1 MSTEKTP
8 PVGKGMQTPDTVI
21 RPKALLRDLGEIPPV
36 SLDYFES
43 RVLPPLPQGVDV
55 TEIKESLRHARVWS
69 KGSRRWTVFET
80 NPKKSRKSEDN
91 AFKPLSQVFDAVVR
105 EARKTIGDRKATL
118 MYASRRTKSPASE
131 RSNST
136 RPDAYLL
143 LREKKSI
150 DDKTDTSNDLHR
162 HSWNDIAVS
171 FEFKKGTGDEDREDD
186 DKKVI
191 SSLHHIMRSD
201 PCRRSTLGV
210 TMENTQMRF
219 WFTCRAIT
227 LVSKPFD
234 FSTEPEHLIH
244 FFCSVAFANE
254 HQLGWDPTVQRVCV
268 EGKPQYNITVCTDEG
283 KETVYQTT
291 KTISDFSAHA
301 MQGHGTRVFQARL
314 TLQNGQ
320 PVHNAEPLVLKDS
333 WREVDRPREDQ
344 ILVQIFD
351 GLGKKYG
358 TKEVSEARDYFLT
371 VLAAGDVIVD
381 GKKDKTASLLRDADE
396 LPPDFGLHRL
406 PADDLPEWKPT
417 RSSEGLTTN
426 FSSVPP
432 SVEKLQIHHRIHY
445 RVVFKEVCQPI
456 HDLKRL
462 DTVFKTLMDIH
473 EALQLLHSIGWVH
486 RALSTGN
493 ALHFGGMGK
502 LADLEYAQHM
512 DCSITHEVQTGTLE
526 FMACEVESEEYL
538 FDVDPIGERPLEFM
552 ACEVEAQRYLFQPHG
567 GKSLAKTNPAAK
579 CPFRFN
585 PLHDMESLWWIA
597 TWTLY
602 YHVDQRGSRP
612 SPEQITQFHDLFPGR
627 LRGRFHVF
635 VDDLDYGVLP
645 ASFRDAGY
653 EVEFMHQEIMV
664 AYTES
669 EKSIPPTYTNPLEKL
684 HSDFTHCLASA
695 FAASE
700 NIEIFSPNAKRQ
712 REDRDTKQPSNEKQ
726 ETDTSNK
733 KPKRDDSRKT

>member
-1 MSTEKTP
+1 MTEYRSGDLSFSSMA
-8 PVGKGMQTPDTVI
+8 V
-21 RPKALLRDLGEIPPV
+21 LRDLGEIPSV

-43 RVLPPLPQGVDV
+43 HALPPLPQGVDV
-55 TEIKESLRHARVWS
+55 TKIKESLRDAAIWCE
-69 KGSRRWTVFET
+69 GSQRWAVFET
-80 NPKKSRKSEDN
+80 NPKKSRKSEDD
-91 AFKPLSQVFDAVVR
+91 AFKPLSRVFDAVVR
-105 EARKTIGDRKATL
+105 EARKTIGDRETTL
-118 MYASRRTKSPASE
+118 KYGSRPAKSPTCE

-136 RPDAYLL
+136 RPDAFLL

-150 DDKTDTSNDLHR
+150 DDKTDTSND
-162 HSWNDIAVS
+162 SWNDIAVS
-171 FEFKKGTGDEDREDD
+171 FEFKKGTGEEDRKDD
-186 DKKVI
+186 EKKVI

-210 TMENTQMRF
+210 TIENTQMRF

-227 LVSKPFD
+227 LVSKPFN
-234 FSTEPEHLIH
+234 FFTEPEHLIH
-244 FFCSVAFANE
+244 FFCSLAFANE

-268 EGKPQYNITVCTDEG
+268 EGKPQYNITVRTDEG
-283 KETVYQTT
+283 KEMVYQTT
-291 KTISDFSAHA
+291 KVISDFSAHA
-301 MQGHGTRVFQARL
+301 MQGRGTRVFQARL

-320 PVHNAEPLVLKDS
+320 PVHNAQPFVLKDS
-333 WREVDRPREDQ
+333 WRELGWAREDE

-351 GLGKKYG
+351 GLGKKYD
-358 TKEVSEARDYFLT
+358 TKKVSEARDYFLT
-371 VLAAGDVIVD
+371 VLAAGDVIMD
-381 GKKDKTASLLRDADE
+381 GKKDKTTSLLRDADE
-396 LPPDFGLHRL
+396 LPPDFGLHPL
-406 PADDLPEWKPT
+406 PADDLPEWKST
-417 RSSEGLTTN
+417 RTGEGLTSN
-426 FSSVPP
+426 FSCVPP
-432 SVEKLQIHHRIHY
+432 SVEKSQIHHRIHY

-473 EALQLLHSIGWVH
+473 KALQLLHSIGWVH

-512 DCSITHEVQTGTLE
+512 DSSITHEVQPGTLE
-526 FMACEVESEEYL
+526 FMAS
-538 FDVDPIGERPLEFM
+538 
-552 ACEVEAQRYLFQPHG
+552 EVEAQKYLFEPRGNKPRGEGKPG
-567 GKSLAKTNPAAK
+567 GGDFE

-612 SPEQITQFHDLFPGR
+612 SSEQITQFYELFPG
-627 LRGRFHVF
+627 LLDTRFSTF
-635 VDDLDYGVLP
+635 STPLQYNVLP
-645 ASFRDAGY
+645 ASFHDAGY

-669 EKSIPPTYTNPLEKL
+669 EKSMPPAYTNPLEKL
-684 HSDFTHCLASA
+684 QSCFTECLASA
-695 FAASE
+695 YAASE

-712 REDRDTKQPSNEKQ
+712 REDPPSDTRDPKQ
-726 ETDTSNK
+726 
-733 KPKRDDSRKT
+733 PKRDDSREPSNGGHQ

>member
-1 MSTEKTP
+1 MSREKTP
-8 PVGKGMQTPDTVI
+8 PVGKGIQTPDTVT
-21 RPKALLRDLGEIPPV
+21 RPKALLRDLGEIPSV

-43 RVLPPLPQGVDV
+43 HALPPLPQGVDV
-55 TEIKESLRHARVWS
+55 TKIQESLRDAAVWS
-69 KGSRRWTVFET
+69 KDLQRWAVFTT
-80 NPKKSRKSEDN
+80 NPKKSRKSEHD
-91 AFKPLSQVFDAVVR
+91 AFKPLSQVFNAVVR

-150 DDKTDTSNDLHR
+150 DDKTDTSND
-162 HSWNDIAVS
+162 SWNDIAVS
-171 FEFKKGTGDEDREDD
+171 FEFKKGTGEEDCEEDD
-186 DKKVI
+186 EKVMR
-191 SSLHHIMRSD
+191 SLHHIMRSD

-210 TMENTQMRF
+210 TIEDTHMRF

-227 LVSKPFD
+227 LVSEPFD
-234 FSTEPEHLIH
+234 FFTEPEHLIH

-291 KTISDFSAHA
+291 KMISDFSADA
-301 MQGHGTRVFQARL
+301 MQGRGTRVFQVRL

-333 WREVDRPREDQ
+333 WREVDRAREDQ
-344 ILVQIFD
+344 ILGQIFD
-351 GLGKKYG
+351 GLGKKYD
-358 TKEVSEARDYFLT
+358 TKKVSEARKYFLT
-371 VLAAGDVIVD
+371 VLAAGDVIMD
-381 GKKDKTASLLRDADE
+381 GKKDKTTSLLRDADE

-406 PADDLPEWKPT
+406 PADDLLEWKPT
-417 RSSEGLTTN
+417 RSGEGLTPN
-426 FSSVPP
+426 FSCVPP
-432 SVEKLQIHHRIHY
+432 SVKNSKIHHRIHY
-445 RVVFKEVCQPI
+445 RLVFKEVCQPLY
-456 HDLKRL
+456 DLKRL
-462 DTVFKTLMDIH
+462 DTVFKVLMDIH
-473 EALQLLHSIGWVH
+473 KALQLLHSIGWVH
-486 RALSTGN
+486 RDLSTGN
-493 ALHFGGMGK
+493 VLYWGGVGK
-502 LADLEYAQHM
+502 LADLEYAKHV
-512 DCSITHEVQTGTLE
+512 DSSITHEVQTGT
-526 FMACEVESEEYL
+526 
-538 FDVDPIGERPLEFM
+538 LEFM

-627 LRGRFHVF
+627 LRGRFDVF

-712 REDRDTKQPSNEKQ
+712 REDPPSGAGDAKQPGDEKR

-733 KPKRDDSRKT
+733 KPKRDDSREPSNAGHQ

>member
-1 MSTEKTP
+1 MSREKTP
-8 PVGKGMQTPDTVI
+8 PVGKGIQTPDTVI

-55 TEIKESLRHARVWS
+55 TKIKESLRHARVWS

-131 RSNST
+131 RSNSS

-150 DDKTDTSNDLHR
+150 DDKTDTSNDFHR

-171 FEFKKGTGDEDREDD
+171 FEFKKGTGEEDREDD

-234 FSTEPEHLIH
+234 FSTPEHLIH

-291 KTISDFSAHA
+291 KMISDFSAHA

-320 PVHNAEPLVLKDS
+320 PVHNAELLVLKDS
-333 WREVDRPREDQ
+333 WRQLGRAREDE
-344 ILVQIFD
+344 ILGQIFD

-358 TKEVSEARDYFLT
+358 TKKASEAGAYFLT

-396 LPPDFGLHRL
+396 LPPDFGLHPLR
-406 PADDLPEWKPT
+406 ADDLPEWKST
-417 RSSEGLTTN
+417 RTGEGLTPN

-473 EALQLLHSIGWVH
+473 KALQLLHSIGWVH

-493 ALHFGGMGK
+493 ALHFSGMGK

-538 FDVDPIGERPLEFM
+538 FDVGPIGERTF
-552 ACEVEAQRYLFQPHG
+552 
-567 GKSLAKTNPAAK
+567 KI
-579 CPFRFN
+579 N

-597 TWTLY
+597 TWTLF
-602 YHVDQRGSRP
+602 YHVDQKGGRP
-612 SPEQITQFHDLFPGR
+612 SSEQITQFHELFPRR
-627 LRGRFHVF
+627 LESMARIRAIRGPLMYEALPVPFH
-635 VDDLDYGVLP
+635 
-645 ASFRDAGY
+645 DAGLV
-653 EVEFMHQEIMV
+653 VEFMRQEIKT
-664 AYTES
+664 AYIES
-669 EKSIPPTYTNPLEKL
+669 EKKLPPDYTNPLERL
-684 HSDFTHCLASA
+684 HSAFTNHLTSA
-695 FAASE
+695 VAKSTD
-700 NIEIFSPNAKRQ
+700 IEIFSPNAKRQ
-712 REDRDTKQPSNEKQ
+712 QEDPPSDTGDAKQPSNKKKK
-726 ETDTSNK
+726 TGTPNK